1 MFPDAESFIPERF
14 DESTPGPK
22 PLVPRDFLFGV
33 GRRVCPG
40 KFVVDTSLFLLMANI
55 IATMDINKPRDKH
68 GNEFE
73 PEIKRT
79 GYPIK

>member
-1 MFPDAESFIPERF
+1 MFPDAENFIPERF
-14 DESTPGPK
+14 DKSNLGPK
-22 PLVPRDFLFGV
+22 PLEPRDFLFGV

-40 KFVVDTSLFLLMANI
+40 QFVVDASLFLLMANI
-55 IATMDINKPRDKH
+55 IATMDIRKPRDDN

-73 PEIKRT
+73 PEIKRS